1 METNGAWE
9 YISAFILYFEGIWQT
24 FKGLLFYQNM
34 VMHLEKR
41 SAISNNIKY
50 LGSFEKLHELLN
62 NDHAHY
68 IISINSLIIH
78 L

>member
-1 METNGAWE
+1 
-9 YISAFILYFEGIWQT
+9 
-24 FKGLLFYQNM
+24 M

-41 SAISNNIKY
+41 SAISNNFNY

-78 L
+78 LQILIFLKVNKVLYLTYIAIFL